1 MTRLFQRVFVTGGA
15 GYCGSRLV
23 PQLLAHGYYVTVYDI
38 MYFGGHFLPR
48 HHPQLQVI
56 EGDIRDTTKLAGA
69 VAGSRKGAWLAG
81 AATACGLAVGI
92 EGLIFLGLIGA
103 SFALRFALDPVP
115 SGITYQLSVSATGY
129 EPKTVPATLFAGQDL
144 DLNIT
149 LLASV

>member
-1 MTRLFQRVFVTGGA
+1 MMSVATSSQLPTMFSPSCSSWGRTWRSIRARRCRCSTVMHSPAASEFGRKQRPDDFAVPRRQTMTRLFQRVFVTGGA

-69 VAGSRKGAWLAG
+69 VAGHDAFVSLA
-81 AATACGLAVGI
+81 CI
-92 EGLIFLGLIGA
+92 SNDA
-103 SFALRFALDPVP
+103 SLALR
-115 SGITYQLSVSATGY
+115 
-129 EPKTVPATLFAGQDL
+129 
-144 DLNIT
+144 
-149 LLASV
+149 